1 MKKLNIWVSVSTE
14 IYEEFRFEEYLL
26 HLKIQWLAY
35 QSLRYYIGYIKNFIE
50 YSKFNN
56 IEDFNNILKLR
67 FAYYSLSEKG
77 ITNNTIWKYYKCV
90 RKYYLFLKE
99 IEVSEK
105 ILIDEMKKVKVI
117 RSLPK
122 SLSEEQVI
130 QIRESL
136 KAKNKRFIDMRD
148 YVVFETFLNTWVR
161 RAELQNLRIK
171 DVYKGYLKVHKGKWN
186 KDRIVYISNTFSR
199 LISDYIALIKEKEIL
214 HEDSYLFGGLSL
226 EWVSLLIRRISR
238 LSKIKFSPHL
248 LRHTYASLCI
258 LKWVNLYTLQRQLWH
273 SDLKTTSVYL
283 YLNSKENWA
292 EVQKLDI

>member
-1 MKKLNIWVSVSTE
+1 MKKLNIWISMNIET
-14 IYEEFRFEEYLL
+14 YNEFRFEEYLL
-26 HLKIQWLAY
+26 HLKIQWLTY
-35 QSLRYYIGYIKNFIE
+35 QTLRYYIGYIKNFIE
-50 YSKFNN
+50 YTDLNN
-56 IEDFNNILKLR
+56 IEDFNNLLKLR
-67 FAYYSLSEKG
+67 FAYYSLSDKS
-77 ITNNTIWKYYKCV
+77 IKNNTISKYYKCI

-99 IEVSEK
+99 IEVVDK
-105 ILIDEMKKVKVI
+105 ILIDEIKKVKMT

-136 KAKNKRFIDMRD
+136 KKKNKKFIDVRD

-161 RAELQNLRIK
+161 RAELQKFQIK
-171 DVYKGYLKVHKGKWN
+171 DVYKGYLMVHSGKGN

-199 LISDYIALIKEKEIL
+199 LIRDYISLVKEKDFNE
-214 HEDSYLFGGLSL
+214 ESYLFGWLSV

-238 LSKIKFSPHL
+238 LSEVKFSPHL

-273 SDLKTTSVYL
+273 SDLKTTSIYL
-283 YLNSKENWA
+283 YLNSKENW
-292 EVQKLDI
+292 EEIQKLDI